1 MLMYYFIFQALLLL
15 WLEDHGLLHL
25 RHGLM
30 GKYIWSKTRVIYTNT
45 TTWESDPACISGGK
59 GENGLGIKSVIE
71 EYYLSTSSSSLIGGS
86 WSTSAPAWV
95 NGKYIWTRTVIT
107 YTDGSSTTTDAI
119 CVTGAKGETGIGVK
133 SYREQYYLS
142 TSYSTPA
149 GGSWSYNV
157 PSWTDG
163 KFMWTRTV
171 VTYTDNTTWTSDPV
185 CVTGSAGP
193 SGKGV
198 KSFEVLY
205 YLSTSS
211 STLTGGS
218 WSTTAPKWEDGKY
231 IWTKTKV
238 TYTDNTTYESS
249 PGLLDGRTKERLDY
263 RELCFVLVAN
273 GSQILNITIMM
284 RLSILSSIM
293 VITNSVR

>member
-1 MLMYYFIFQALLLL
+1 MLFRSNGKPGDDGVGI
-15 WLEDHGLLHL
+15 EDVDVLFYLSSSATSLIG
-25 RHGLM
+25 GSWSTTSPTWVN

-45 TTWESDPACISGGK
+45 TTWESDPVCISGGK

-185 CVTGSAGP
+185 CVTN
-193 SGKGV
+193 SG
-198 KSFEVLY
+198 L
-205 YLSTSS
+205 
-211 STLTGGS
+211 
-218 WSTTAPKWEDGKY
+218 
-231 IWTKTKV
+231 
-238 TYTDNTTYESS
+238 
-249 PGLLDGRTKERLDY
+249 
-263 RELCFVLVAN
+263 
-273 GSQILNITIMM
+273 
-284 RLSILSSIM
+284 
-293 VITNSVR
+293 